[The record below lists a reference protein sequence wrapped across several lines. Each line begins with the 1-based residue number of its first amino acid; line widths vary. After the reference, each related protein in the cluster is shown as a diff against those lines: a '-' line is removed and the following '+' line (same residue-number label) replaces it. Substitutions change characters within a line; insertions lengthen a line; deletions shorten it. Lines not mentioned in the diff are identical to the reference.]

1 MVTEW
6 GTGVLDSV
14 VRLGFPFLVGSSI
27 TYKVVTNF
35 LSKVRIRGEGRVGSQ
50 VGKCPRSPGV
60 VLPLPGAQHPDRL
73 HINGWIA
80 LPEKKKFSLCGP
92 PFITQSRVVF
102 LYLNVKTKIIYM
114 GVQINVCFLFREKKP
129 FWLWGTQI

>member
-35 LSKVRIRGEGRVGSQ
+35 LSKVRIRGEVRVGVRG
-50 VGKCPRSPGV
+50 VG
-60 VLPLPGAQHPDRL
+60 HD
-73 HINGWIA
+73 
-80 LPEKKKFSLCGP
+80 
-92 PFITQSRVVF
+92 
-102 LYLNVKTKIIYM
+102 
-114 GVQINVCFLFREKKP
+114 
-129 FWLWGTQI
+129 